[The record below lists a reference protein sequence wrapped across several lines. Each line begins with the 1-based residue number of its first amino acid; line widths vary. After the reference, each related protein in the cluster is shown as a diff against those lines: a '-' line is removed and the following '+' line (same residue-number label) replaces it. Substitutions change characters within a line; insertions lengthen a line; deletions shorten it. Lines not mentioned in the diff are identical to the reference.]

1 MPWWMTFL
9 FAFAVA
15 AVAMGALC
23 WQLWRH
29 RDYETERRQ
38 YWNAKMK
45 AEMNYPDEPMNVADL
60 IGVLQQHDPRATVVL
75 WDQTTYDA
83 QVLKLGFGNVRPI
96 RLGRREGNGLCLLE
110 PWSAGDEGL
119 QGPFPGVI
127 LEGSR

>member
-1 MPWWMTFL
+1 MTFL

-29 RDYETERRQ
+29 RDYETERRHC
-38 YWNAKMK
+38 WNAKMK
-45 AEMNYPDEPMNVADL
+45 AEVNYPDEPMNVADF

-75 WDQTTYDA
+75 SDQTTYDA
-83 QVLKLGFGNVRPI
+83 QVLKLRFGDVRPI
-96 RLGRREGNGLCLLE
+96 QLGRREGNGLLLLE
-110 PWSAGDEGL
+110 LWSADDEEL

-127 LEGSR
+127 LEGRR